1 MVWSIATPLL
11 SALTLSAPTL
21 TSALRRTEAILILLD
36 LSMIVVILTSKRLL
50 SLLPIFSLLART
62 LASTATA
69 LWPSHASTRVVVKR
83 GLEHERSLHILIAVL
98 GQVVVRARLLVMLTR
113 WGPFRP
119 TGLLMIAAFFVVW
132 LPLHLLT
139 LVPDLIGHVDFKIVV
154 VVCDFVLLRRWRHAG
169 ENVTR
174 VVVGRSVELLIV
186 SSVVLVRLLLVVIFT
201 FATEASAPL
210 ELLFGLQ
217 RRPVWVSVLRLTG
230 KLIALK
236 TMPLVL
242 GPHHIRCLASGNL
255 LDRSARD
262 QLHLLE
268 TFLVTLVDLSRR
280 CVLVDLLEGSDLL
293 FEAAVGLLEVA
304 DVVLLL
310 LHHPQLHVELTL
322 ELGTNFH
329 LCLLFGVDHY

>member
-1 MVWSIATPLL
+1 MI
-11 SALTLSAPTL
+11 
-21 TSALRRTEAILILLD
+21 AIL
-36 LSMIVVILTSKRLL
+36 
-50 SLLPIFSLLART
+50 
-62 LASTATA
+62 
-69 LWPSHASTRVVVKR
+69 W
-83 GLEHERSLHILIAVL
+83 
-98 GQVVVRARLLVMLTR
+98 QVVVRAGLLVMLTR

-119 TGLLMIAAFFVVW
+119 TRLLIIAIFFVVW

-139 LVPDLIGHVDFKIVV
+139 LVPDLIWHVDFKIVV
-154 VVCDFVLLRRWRHAG
+154 VVGDLVLLRRWRQAG

-186 SSVVLVRLLLVVIFT
+186 PNVSVVLVWLLLVVIVT

-217 RRPVWVSVLRLTG
+217 RGPVRVSVLRLTG
-230 KLIALK
+230 KLIALE
-236 TMPLVL
+236 TIPLVL
-242 GPHHIRCLASGNL
+242 GLHNIGCLASGNL

-268 TFLVTLVDLSRR
+268 TFLVALVALSRR
-280 CVLVDLLEGSDLL
+280 SVLVDLLEGSDLL
-293 FEAAVGLLEVA
+293 LEAAVGLLEVA

-310 LHHPQLHVELTL
+310 LHHPQLHVDLTL